1 MKSKLYIFLMLLIIG
16 CTSIIENNFSEKS
29 KIDIERLNLIEKLI
43 TKDIKKNNLPGAVV
57 LVGDEKGV
65 VYQKAFGIKN
75 PDTKER
81 YTTDDIFRIASM
93 TKAITSLGVIKLWE
107 KGKIGLDDPI
117 EKYIPE
123 FKNVEILNSFN
134 KKDTTYSTVKASNKI
149 TIRQLLTHTSGI
161 GYDFIPDVLNN
172 EIIDEYIKVNDQD
185 SFITARRVIKEEC
198 FFIGGASG
206 SAIWAGLKAAEKLS
220 KGQNCLILLPDSIR
234 NYLSGFVND
243 EWLKENGFCD

>member
-93 TKAITSLGVIKLWE
+93 TKAITSIAILKLWE
-107 KGKIGLDDPI
+107 NGKISLDDPI
-117 EKYIPE
+117 DKLSEK
-123 FKNVEILNSFN
+123 
-134 KKDTTYSTVKASNKI
+134 DM
-149 TIRQLLTHTSGI
+149 
-161 GYDFIPDVLNN
+161 
-172 EIIDEYIKVNDQD
+172 
-185 SFITARRVIKEEC
+185 
-198 FFIGGASG
+198 
-206 SAIWAGLKAAEKLS
+206 IWAKYPDDFDILEVGVRGLYIGNFFKFP
-220 KGQNCLILLPDSIR
+220 N
-234 NYLSGFVND
+234 
-243 EWLKENGFCD
+243 